1 MIGCDGEGTW
11 RGRKTSIYIVR
22 NHVKNGRLTVVEMIS
37 RNIKGVN
44 GVETIA
50 GATPTPVEMEI
61 TVGIVSVTNESM
73 AFIGLCTRI
82 IGWETLVK
90 IGHQHVFP
98 FRLGVAV

>member
-50 GATPTPVEMEI
+50 GATPTPVEMEKMSI
-61 TVGIVSVTNESM
+61 DSIES
-73 AFIGLCTRI
+73 AKRYTKKSLDFKRI
-82 IGWETLVK
+82 EFYKKLRMLTENMDK
-90 IGHQHVFP
+90 K
-98 FRLGVAV
+98 